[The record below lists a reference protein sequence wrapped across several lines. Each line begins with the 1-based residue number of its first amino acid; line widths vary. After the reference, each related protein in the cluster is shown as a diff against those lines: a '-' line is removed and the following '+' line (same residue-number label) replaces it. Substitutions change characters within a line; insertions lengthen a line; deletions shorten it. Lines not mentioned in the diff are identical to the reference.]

1 MKDKHLT
8 DILKLVDSISTSQG
22 EMSYSGGRITLS
34 LPEGDRVPVSRPVA
48 EALLREKNQF
58 AA

>member
-1 MKDKHLT
+1 MKEDHLT
-8 DILKLVDSISTSQG
+8 DLLRLVDSISTSQG
-22 EMSYSGGRITLS
+22 EMSYDGGRITLR
-34 LPEGDRVPVSRPVA
+34 LPEGNRVTVSRPVA